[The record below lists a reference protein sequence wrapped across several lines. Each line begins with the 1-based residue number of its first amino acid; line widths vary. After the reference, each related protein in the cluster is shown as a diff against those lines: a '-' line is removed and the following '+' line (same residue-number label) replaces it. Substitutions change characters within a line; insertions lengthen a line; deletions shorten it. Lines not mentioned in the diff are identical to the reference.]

1 MSAVTLKNHRGTPA
15 ELTDA
20 ASISLPSR
28 WSTAKLVL
36 VLAVCALAPYANTL
50 LNGFVYDDNTQV
62 MNNPYIQNFHHLKE
76 IFTTT
81 VWSYVGTQGVTNY
94 YRPIMTLG
102 YLVCYHLFG
111 PLAYGFHLA
120 NLVLHVAVVCA
131 FFFVTWSLLQDRG
144 AAFVSA
150 AAFALHPIHSES
162 VAWIAAV
169 TDLELT
175 LFYLLTFWF
184 FLALSGSMRVTN
196 RTPSSGSLPTV
207 ASP

>member
-1 MSAVTLKNHRGTPA
+1 MNVLASKSSETALVGQPA
-15 ELTDA
+15 A
-20 ASISLPSR
+20 AWVAPASHS
-28 WSTAKLVL
+28 STTRLVL
-36 VLAVCALAPYANTL
+36 VLVFCALVPYANTL

-62 MNNPYIQNFHHLKE
+62 MNNPYLQNLHHLKE

-150 AAFALHPIHSES
+150 AAFALHPI
-162 VAWIAAV
+162 
-169 TDLELT
+169 
-175 LFYLLTFWF
+175 
-184 FLALSGSMRVTN
+184 
-196 RTPSSGSLPTV
+196 
-207 ASP
+207 